1 VSAAEPDPHTTPPS
15 RSLRWRE
22 PERERSPAAA
32 DVSSWLADAARLLA
46 MARRLGVENAETRA
60 LQRRLVADLVL
71 NVQRHGP
78 VHLDVTPRSIVMGD
92 DTVFAADHSNA
103 PTGERGLERELS
115 WILHRDGLRALKL
128 EKGLTEAEAA
138 TFLDVLLLAAPG
150 DATDEDLVTMLWESA
165 FAHVGAVT
173 EEANVVRLN
182 PLTGRPGSAGG
193 PAPVG
198 SAPLVDDWPQVQ
210 APAMDAK
217 RLWVS
222 LRQNEAEAGLV
233 FRDAWARER
242 SEPFAAAAEALVSA
256 ALRDDARPEML
267 EALAASVVTWTAT
280 AVQRSE
286 WEEAR
291 GAHELLKRLDPSGRS
306 SAESLTAA
314 LGSLDAHAITERLDE
329 ADVREQARLF
339 AFVVH
344 VGAPALSLLMSVL
357 ADSGRS
363 RVRAGATTALTY
375 AFADDPSPLGTWLTD
390 PRWHVVRNIV
400 FVLGQIGGG
409 EVVPYL
415 AVAARHID
423 ARVRRAAIHALGQV
437 PHHLRRSVLLTQL
450 DTGDG
455 RILTASLAML
465 AREPDARVTEAILTR
480 VRSPE
485 FETRPEEH
493 RVALLSSLADVAS
506 DQALPALEELLLRG
520 GWFAKRS
527 AERTAAARA
536 IVRLATPAARE
547 VLEQGLHHRS
557 EAVREACDEALS
569 QWGRT

>member
-46 MARRLGVENAETRA
+46 TARRLGVENAETRA

-78 VHLDVTPRSIVMGD
+78 LHLDVTPRSIVMGD

-165 FAHVGAVT
+165 FAHVGTVT

-222 LRQNEAEAGLV
+222 LRQNEPEAGPA

-242 SEPFAAAAEALVSA
+242 SEPFAAAAEALVLA
-256 ALRDDARPEML
+256 ALRDDARPELL

-291 GAHELLKRLDPSGRS
+291 GAHDLLKRLDPSGRL

-339 AFVVH
+339 AFVVR

-485 FETRPEEH
+485 FESRPEEH

>member
-1 VSAAEPDPHTTPPS
+1 VSAAEPDPHNTPPS

-22 PERERSPAAA
+22 PERERSPAAD
-32 DVSSWLADAARLLA
+32 DVSSWLADVARLLA

-78 VHLDVTPRSIVMGD
+78 LHLDVTPRSIVMGD

-165 FAHVGAVT
+165 FAHVRTVT

-198 SAPLVDDWPQVQ
+198 SAPLVDDWPVVQ

-217 RLWVS
+217 RLWES
-222 LRQNEAEAGLV
+222 LRQNEAEAGMA

-242 SEPFAAAAEALVSA
+242 SEPFAAAAEALVLA

-291 GAHELLKRLDPSGRS
+291 GAHELLKRLDPSGRL

-339 AFVVH
+339 AFVVR

-485 FETRPEEH
+485 FESRPEEH